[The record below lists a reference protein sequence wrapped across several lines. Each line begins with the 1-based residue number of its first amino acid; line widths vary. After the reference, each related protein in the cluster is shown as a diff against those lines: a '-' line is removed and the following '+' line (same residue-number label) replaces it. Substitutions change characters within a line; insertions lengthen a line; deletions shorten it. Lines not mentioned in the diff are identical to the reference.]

1 MKLSIVVP
9 CYNEAQNIPS
19 ILECFSQF
27 FNSKEH
33 ELLLVNNGSTDESAE
48 VLLRQIPRYPFA
60 KTVTVQKNQGYGY
73 GILTGLLATKG
84 DYLGW
89 THADLQT
96 DPRDTLKAFQLIENS
111 VSPNNSYAKGQR
123 KRRPF
128 QDAFFTFGMSV
139 FESCLLKTPLWDIN
153 GQPNVFHRSFF
164 ETLDIA
170 SAPHDFSLDLFF
182 YASAQKQG
190 LSILR
195 FPVLFPKREKG
206 TSSWNKNP
214 MTKLK
219 LIGNTVRY
227 SFQLKKKLNMF

>member
-19 ILECFSQF
+19 ILECFAQF

-48 VLLRQIPRYPFA
+48 VLLRHIPRYPFA
-60 KTVTVQKNQGYGY
+60 KTVTIQKNQGYGY

-96 DPRDTLKAFQLIENS
+96 DPKDTLKAFQLIEKS
-111 VSPNNSYAKGQR
+111 HSPNNCYAKGLR

-153 GQPNVFHRSFF
+153 GQPNIFHRSFF
-164 ETLDIA
+164 ETLDLA
-170 SAPHDFSLDLFF
+170 TAPHDFSLDLFF
-182 YASAQKQG
+182 YASAKKQG
-190 LSILR
+190 LNILR

-206 TSSWNKNP
+206 ISSWNFGIGAKF
-214 MTKLK
+214 K
-219 LIGNTVRY
+219 LIKNTVNY
-227 SFQLKKKLNMF
+227 SNKLRSQFKA